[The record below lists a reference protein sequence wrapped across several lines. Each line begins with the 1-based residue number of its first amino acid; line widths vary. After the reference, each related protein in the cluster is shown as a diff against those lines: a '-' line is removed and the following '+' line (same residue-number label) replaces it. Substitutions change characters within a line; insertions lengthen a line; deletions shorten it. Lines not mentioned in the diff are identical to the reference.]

1 MQRTSMNLLVAQNV
15 IKAVQSTIN
24 TVAAIMLMD

>member
-15 IKAVQSTIN
+15 IKAVLSTIN